1 MNRRGDYGR
10 SMGGGALGARL
21 RRLAERIDRDVA
33 SVYEERGLAFEQRWF
48 GVLNQVALNGPMS
61 VSEIA
66 AALRITHVSVSQAT
80 GSLERAGYV
89 SPRPDPEDGRRRLL
103 TLTQA
108 GRTLVQELGPLW
120 RALERV
126 AEQLN
131 DEAGDVVALLNRLE
145 DALDESSLRER
156 LRMHAAEQDS
166 R

>member
-1 MNRRGDYGR
+1 MKRRGYYGR
-10 SMGGGALGARL
+10 SMGGGALGVRL

-33 SVYEERGLAFEQRWF
+33 KVYEERGVAFEQRWF

-66 AALRITHVSVSQAT
+66 AALRITHVSISQAS

-89 SPRPDPEDGRRRLL
+89 SPRPDPEDGRRRVL
-103 TLTQA
+103 TLTES
-108 GRTLVQELGPLW
+108 GRALVKELGPLW

-145 DALDESSLRER
+145 DALDERTLRER
-156 LRMHAAEQDS
+156 LRMLASQQDG